1 MSRITLAALVLA
13 VLVSGCTHVT
23 GGGSPP
29 NGLSRDNAVY
39 DTRTSMGPCL
49 GQAHASLAGAIASS
63 IVASG
68 VNRIGAALE
77 EAAKARTDTT
87 LAQRNLLLSNGGQLG
102 PCVFVARGWFN
113 SGNGSGSGL
122 GEFAGDA
129 AALRGLGLDLAA
141 EPDFYFEGQ
150 VFSTRNRTVHTIAP
164 LRTRFGEPL
173 VTNDIRGDRRSLS
186 VSFAFVPQGKT
197 VTTATGGTTV
207 VLGNMEPGDTRES
220 DAVWCAMA
228 LGAAAATA
236 PCTGAETG
244 AYGFVLGQEQ
254 SEWFSVELTP
264 DLQPMTLA
272 ALVTETREPS
282 AFLGFVAAIFKENQ
296 AAITSEAQGALVP
309 SVAEANREAE
319 LTARDQ
325 AEATYDAAWSKA
337 STTLT
342 TCAAAGSAPATRLT
356 ARTDLRAFIQ
366 VARRAD
372 RVVTSLET
380 RLAAIRLDDETH
392 FREACQTASTALAGF
407 AA

>member
-1 MSRITLAALVLA
+1 MSRIAIVTLVLA

-23 GGGSPP
+23 GAGSPP
-29 NGLSRDNAVY
+29 GGLTRDSAVY

-49 GQAHASLAGAIASS
+49 GQAHADLPAAIASS

-87 LAQRNLLLSNGGQLG
+87 LAQRNVLLSNGGQLG

-113 SGNGSGSGL
+113 SGAGGGGGL

-129 AALRGLGLDLAA
+129 VALRGLGLDLAA

-164 LRTRFGEPL
+164 LRTWFREPL
-173 VTNDIRGDRRSLS
+173 VTSHIRGDRRSLS
-186 VSFAFVPQGKT
+186 VSFAFVPQGKP

-207 VLGNMEPGDTRES
+207 VIGDMEPGDSRES

-228 LGAAAATA
+228 LGGAAANG
-236 PCTGAETG
+236 PCTGAEPD

-254 SEWFSVELTP
+254 SEWFAVELTP
-264 DLQPMTLA
+264 DLKPMTLA

-296 AAITSEAQGALVP
+296 AAITSEAQGELIP
-309 SVAEANREAE
+309 SVADANRETE

-325 AEATYDAAWSKA
+325 AEANYDAAWSKA
-337 STTLT
+337 ATTLT
-342 TCAAAGSAPATRLT
+342 TCAAAGSAPTTRLT

-372 RVVTSLET
+372 RVVTALES
-380 RLAAIRLDDETH
+380 RLAAIRLDDATD
-392 FREACQTASTALAGF
+392 FREDCQAASNALADF